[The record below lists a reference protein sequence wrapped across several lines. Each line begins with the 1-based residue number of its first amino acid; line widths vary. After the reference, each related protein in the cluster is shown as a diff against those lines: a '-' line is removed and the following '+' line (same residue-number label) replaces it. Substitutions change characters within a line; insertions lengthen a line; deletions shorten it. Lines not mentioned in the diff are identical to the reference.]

1 MRGGRAAFVA
11 LLRERGIRPRR
22 ALGQNFLL
30 DANFREALAR
40 DSGAGPSD
48 GAIEIG
54 CGPGNLTDCLAGR
67 AGRVWAFEVD
77 PRLAAL
83 ARELLAGRPNVTVIE
98 ADGAA
103 FEAHVDPAACPRW
116 RVVSNLPYSDWKRL
130 MLSALSARR
139 PVESYT
145 FMVQEDVY
153 DRLRARPGT
162 RKYGPLA
169 ALLQAACEVRFLRR
183 AGRELFWP
191 VPRVDSVVVEVR
203 RREGGLDFTA
213 LEGRLRALFAQRR
226 KKSAAA
232 GGRRVE
238 ALSPA
243 ELLAIARG
251 DEGAGQ
257 RGGPRTV

>member
-1 MRGGRAAFVA
+1 MKGGRAALVA

-30 DANFREALAR
+30 DGNFLEALAR
-40 DSGAGPSD
+40 DSGAAPSD
-48 GAIEIG
+48 GVIEIG
-54 CGPGNLTDCLAGR
+54 CGPGNLTDRLAER
-67 AGRVWAFEVD
+67 AGRVWAFEKD

-83 ARELLAGRPNVTVIE
+83 ARELLADRTNVTVLE

-130 MLSALSARR
+130 LLAALSARR

-162 RKYGPLA
+162 KRYGPLP
-169 ALLQAACEVRFLRR
+169 ALLQATCEIRYLRR
-183 AGRELFWP
+183 AGKELYWP
-191 VPRVDSVVVEVR
+191 APRVDSAVVEVR
-203 RREGGLDFTA
+203 RKEVGLDYGA
-213 LEGRLRALFAQRR
+213 LERRLRDLFAQRR
-226 KKSAAA
+226 KKSRAA

-238 ALSPA
+238 ELSPA
-243 ELLAIARG
+243 ELLALARESANAG
-251 DEGAGQ
+251 GAG
-257 RGGPRTV
+257 PSK